1 MHIGFQS
8 VCVCG
13 CPDFTFS
20 KSSQAMTVPL
30 VQGKEACRCLCIH
43 LLHRPLPSACSAL
56 GTVLDIED
64 TTVNGTGWFCHS
76 SDQKSINICWT
87 CPSLR
92 WKATDTLFI
101 KIVRLSPII
110 CTLNFSIFFWLS
122 CFQNAFFWYV
132 YGFLFSLQQCMC
144 LCVYQL
150 GWSMRQFNLDKSTLS
165 KYHHV
170 VLYLVLEFEVTVTSS
185 FRLLSTSWSQS

>member
-56 GTVLDIED
+56 GTVLDIGD
-64 TTVNGTGWFCHS
+64 TTVNGTRWFCHS
-76 SDQKSINICWT
+76 SDQKSINICST

-110 CTLNFSIFFWLS
+110 CTLNFSIFFLTFMFSECFFLVCVWFLILS
-122 CFQNAFFWYV
+122 SAVYV
-132 YGFLFSLQQCMC
+132 FV
-144 LCVYQL
+144 CVPT
-150 GWSMRQFNLDKSTLS
+150 RVI
-165 KYHHV
+165 H
-170 VLYLVLEFEVTVTSS
+170 ETV
-185 FRLLSTSWSQS
+185 